1 MTELPIPRCLI
12 LDACWLIDLH
22 ASGYMAAI
30 LQSLPYSVAVSQ
42 YVLEQEALSVGALSG
57 HARKER
63 AHSEQTS
70 ASDIP
75 PLQQLLDSGIIVVVN
90 LETEAEENALVD
102 FAVSLEDGE
111 AYTCAIAVQRN
122 WIIAST
128 ERKVASMIRN
138 NFSHISVVTTQEL
151 VKEWAD
157 ATNPP
162 NEVVKQVIQNIQEKA
177 RYRPRRSHPLYEW
190 WQELAEN

>member
-1 MTELPIPRCLI
+1 MTENPIPQWLI
-12 LDACWLIDLH
+12 LDACCLIDLH
-22 ASGYMAAI
+22 ASGFMAEI
-30 LQSLPYSVAVSQ
+30 LQALPYSIAVSE
-42 YVLEQEALSVGALSG
+42 YVLEQEALSVSALN
-57 HARKER
+57 
-63 AHSEQTS
+63 EQTT
-70 ASDIP
+70 ASDVS

-102 FAVSLEDGE
+102 FAVSLDDGE

-122 WIIAST
+122 WLIAST
-128 ERKVASMIRN
+128 ERKVASIIRN

-157 ATNPP
+157 AIAPP
-162 NEVVKQVIQNIQEKA
+162 YEVVKQVIQNIQKKA

-190 WQELAEN
+190 WQKLAEN